1 MADGRILSLGARSFS
16 GFCAA
21 ALIAH
26 THCRAAAFL
35 GGIRRGGEAR
45 ARTRRGSTRLCISAE
60 KSKCSRR
67 DFGGFSYTARPGESG
82 FWVNGL
88 ESAREFPAW
97 LKAHRGRAKREGF
110 ESGRNGPCPENG
122 TGLRE
127 VGRFAK
133 WKDNSNGRKARRN
146 GIERRLGHREI
157 ERENASFL
165 FNRIR
170 RLCENVNGKKLL
182 SLPQRASANRQ
193 AEQAQGIKI

>member
-45 ARTRRGSTRLCISAE
+45 ARTRRGSTHLCISAE

-122 TGLRE
+122 TGLWE
-127 VGRFAK
+127 VKRFAK

-146 GIERRLGHREI
+146 GVERRLAASGDRARKRELI
-157 ERENASFL
+157 VQPYPPTLRKRQRQEAFESAAKSICKQAS
-165 FNRIR
+165 
-170 RLCENVNGKKLL
+170 GTG
-182 SLPQRASANRQ
+182 AMD
-193 AEQAQGIKI
+193 